1 MGVIGSFG
9 AKTFSSSLNKIYTFD
24 DMTENASLNIE
35 EQDVEGQKPSSYIKG
50 PALSDCSLTITL
62 LRQKQVNVVN
72 EINSWKSILSGAKPY
87 PLVIGGKALSRYKY
101 LIASI
106 STSDIKLGP
115 NGEYLFA
122 KVQIQF
128 KEFVR
133 NGKNKDDK
141 NPGKPSGTK
150 KEDKKTKKRK
160 NPNVKKANSN
170 GAKSSKG
177 DNTRVQ
183 VLEKELFK

>member
-9 AKTFSSSLNKIYTFD
+9 SKTFSSSLNKIYTFE
-24 DMTENASLNIE
+24 DMTENTSLNIE
-35 EQDVEGQKPSSYIKG
+35 EQDVEGQKPSTYIKG
-50 PALSDCSLTITL
+50 PSLSDCSLTITL
-62 LRQKQVNVVN
+62 LRQKKVDVLS
-72 EINSWKSILSGAKPY
+72 EINSWKNILAAAKPY

-106 STSDIKLGP
+106 STSDVKIGP

-128 KEFVR
+128 KEYVR
-133 NGKNKDDK
+133 AGKNKEASKDK
-141 NPGKPSGTK
+141 KPSGTS
-150 KEDKKTKKRK
+150 KEKKKTKKRK
-160 NPNVKKANSN
+160 NPNVKKAKSS

-177 DNTRVQ
+177 DNAKIDA
-183 VLEKELFK
+183 LEKELFK